1 MAFELLEPAT
11 SWSKFYFVFWLS
23 LAAFIVLHLAVRLN
37 AKRKNKKV
45 SLGFS
50 ILFSSLL
57 PTVLI
62 YMGYSNHLASFYSV
76 KLGPAN
82 SVELKY
88 VYPKGKK
95 VVLSNVSSIVKP
107 QRGNSCILVLK
118 SGDEHFESV
127 MASNRDIC
135 LKIKQALSRNI

>member
-1 MAFELLEPAT
+1 MAFELLDPAT

-23 LAAFIVLHLAVRLN
+23 LAAFIVLHLAIRLN

-76 KLGPAN
+76 KLEPAN
-82 SVELKY
+82 SVELTY

-118 SGDEHFESV
+118 SGDERFESV

-135 LKIKQALSRNI
+135 LKIKQALSRNT